1 MKKYFGL
8 LMLAVVVL
16 SGFLF
21 SSCKKE
27 KTEVNMIVK
36 NWTLESKTVAG
47 LDVTLDCE
55 ENAKWDFKSDD
66 TYAITNSC
74 SNKTGRWTLA
84 EDGKKLTLD
93 GVEAYEVIT
102 STVSTLVIELKVGG
116 LTLTR
121 WTFK

>member
-36 NWTLESKTVAG
+36 NWTLDSKTIAG
-47 LDVTLDCE
+47 VDVTRDCE
-55 ENAKWDFKSDD
+55 ENAKWNFRSDD
-66 TYAITNSC
+66 TYVITNSC
-74 SNKTGRWTLA
+74 NDKTGTWSVA
-84 EDGKKLTLD
+84 EDGKTLTLD
-93 GVEAYEVIT
+93 GVTAYKVIE
-102 STVSTLVIELKVGG
+102 SSVSKLVIELQVGDVG
-116 LTLTR
+116 LTR
-121 WTFK
+121 WTFN